1 VLGIVGLDEVADRAA
16 GGFSLGMGQRLGI
29 ASALLGDPETVMLDE
44 PVNGL
49 DPEGILWIRNLLKE
63 LAAEGRTV
71 FVSSHL
77 MSEMALTAEHF
88 IIVGRGR
95 LIADVSAAELAAMG
109 PQSRVL
115 VRTPHGDRLRL
126 LLAADG
132 VQVTGDGERPDV
144 FYVVG
149 MESDV
154 IGRRLLDGGIELHEL
169 TPQQESLEGIFMGLT
184 QDAVQY
190 HSHGAHPSTA
200 TRQAA

>member
-1 VLGIVGLDEVADRAA
+1 
-16 GGFSLGMGQRLGI
+16 
-29 ASALLGDPETVMLDE
+29 
-44 PVNGL
+44 
-49 DPEGILWIRNLLKE
+49 
-63 LAAEGRTV
+63 V

-109 PQSRVL
+109 PERQVL
-115 VRTPHGDRLRL
+115 VRTPHGDRLRQA
-126 LLAADG
+126 LAADG

-149 MESDV
+149 IESDV
-154 IGRRLLDGGIELHEL
+154 IGRRMSESGIELHEL

-190 HSHGAHPSTA
+190 QSHDSHSSTA

>member
-1 VLGIVGLDEVADRAA
+1 
-16 GGFSLGMGQRLGI
+16 
-29 ASALLGDPETVMLDE
+29 MLDE

-88 IIVGRGR
+88 IIIGRGR
-95 LIADVSAAELAAMG
+95 LIVDVPAAKLAAMG
-109 PQSRVL
+109 PERQVL
-115 VRTPHGDRLRL
+115 VRTPHGDRLRQV
-126 LLAADG
+126 LAADG

-149 MESDV
+149 LESDV
-154 IGRRLLDGGIELHEL
+154 IGRRLLDSGVELHEL

-190 HSHGAHPSTA
+190 HSHGAHASTA
-200 TRQAA
+200 TREAA